1 MSRNSKKHQPS
12 SSTLLTEREL
22 AQITTAPQAFAA
34 VRGELEAI
42 PADQLAYLNVEA
54 SRATRCGLVTAR
66 NVQGLLP
73 ALAELHPFDVR
84 PVRMLRIYSLALSH
98 AHSLAIEGDGEVPPL
113 PVLVAEATPLRER
126 MLRTAE
132 LLALYGIVSEQRV
145 AAIRRGHGYV
155 DLIDDLLALA
165 RLLEELWPRVHDSVM
180 TTREE
185 VERAIT
191 LSAQLQ
197 TALALQEARQPP
209 LTQPEGRRFVR
220 SQAFTL
226 FYRAYQQTRRGV
238 EFLRWD
244 EGDAHLFVPSLFVR
258 KLRRPVERDEGAGE
272 DLLDPS
278 SPIEDVPAPLPVP
291 PSATAANELVAS
303 A

>member
-1 MSRNSKKHQPS
+1 MTRNNKKHKLS

-34 VRGELEAI
+34 VRAEIEAI
-42 PADQLAYLNVEA
+42 PADQLAHLNVEV

-66 NVQGLLP
+66 NVQALLP
-73 ALAELHPFDVR
+73 ELAEVHPFDVR

-113 PVLVAEATPLRER
+113 PILVAEATPLRER

-132 LLALYGIVSEQRV
+132 LLVLYGIVSEQRV

-165 RLLEELWPRVHDSVM
+165 RMLEELWPRVRDSVM

-185 VERAIT
+185 LERAVS

-197 TALALQEARQPP
+197 TALALQEARQTP
-209 LTQPEGRRFVR
+209 LTPPEGRRFVR

-226 FYRAYQQTRRGV
+226 FYRAYQQARRGV
-238 EFLRWD
+238 VFLRWD
-244 EGDAHLFVPSLFVR
+244 EGDAHLFVPSLFTR
-258 KLRRPVERDEGAGE
+258 KPRRASVDEDAAD

-278 SPIEDVPAPLPVP
+278 TVTDDEPAPEPVP
-291 PSATAANELVAS
+291 PSVTAADELVAS
-303 A
+303 V